1 MVENIRLVT
10 AALFRKLWEIVMEE
24 EILTIVEGDKLRFKS
39 RIEIVIEV
47 TGSKVQGIRKDRTIK
62 LSENIKNQV
71 LSSTINKTKKIKN
84 N

>member
-10 AALFRKLWEIVMEE
+10 AALFRKLWEIVKEE
-24 EILTIVEGDKLRFKS
+24 EILTIVEGDKLRIKLI
-39 RIEIVIEV
+39 IEIVIEV

-62 LSENIKNQV
+62 LSENIKNQI

>member
-62 LSENIKNQV
+62 LSENIKNQI